1 MTDNIENIFEFE
13 FPSSRLTCYFDADWK
28 KIIEKL
34 SDRKLIFVT
43 DENLFRLYDQYFEGK
58 RVIVTGAG
66 EEHKT
71 QLSIDH
77 IIHHLMQFEADKES
91 LLIGF
96 GGGVITDIVGYAASI
111 YKRGIP
117 FGFVPTTIM
126 AMADAA
132 IGGKN
137 GINYGAVKNVIGTI
151 CQPEIIIYDFEVLKT
166 LPPEEWI
173 NGIAEVIKY
182 GCIADAILFEMLE
195 KFDLH
200 QIQTDISLVAMLIER
215 CLKIK
220 MTFVTKDV
228 NDKGERK
235 KLNFGHTLGH
245 AIERLHELPH
255 GHAIS
260 IGMVAACALSEK
272 FTGLHFSDAVRV
284 VQLLSKYHLPVD
296 VETEHSKVFEILRQD
311 KKRKGEEMDVIL
323 LRKIG
328 VAEIYPLS
336 LDYLQSHLK
345 EII

>member
-1 MTDNIENIFEFE
+1 MIDNIENIFEFE
-13 FPSSRLTCYFDADWK
+13 FSTSRLICYFDADWK
-28 KIIEKL
+28 KITEKF
-34 SDRKLIFVT
+34 SERRLIYVT
-43 DENLFRLYDQYFEGK
+43 DENLFRLYEQYFKGK
-58 RVIVTGAG
+58 LVIVTGAG
-66 EEHKT
+66 EEFKT

-77 IIHHLMQFEADKES
+77 IIQQLLEFEADKDC

-96 GGGVITDIVGYAASI
+96 GGGVITDIVGYTASV

-117 FGFVPTTIM
+117 FGFIPTTVM
-126 AMADAA
+126 SMADAA

-137 GINYGAVKNVIGTI
+137 GINYGVVKNVVGTI
-151 CQPEIIIYDFEVLKT
+151 QQPELIIYDFELLKT
-166 LPPEEWI
+166 LPAEEWI

-182 GCIADAILFEMLE
+182 GCIADVILFEMLE
-195 KFDLH
+195 KFDMH
-200 QIQTDISLVAMLIER
+200 QIQSDITLAAMLIER

-220 MTFVTKDV
+220 MTYVTKDV

-235 KLNFGHTLGH
+235 KLNYGHTLGH
-245 AIERLHELPH
+245 AIERLHELSH

-272 FTGLHFSDAVRV
+272 FSGLHFSDAVRV

-296 VETEHSKVFEILRQD
+296 IETDHAKIFEILRHD
-311 KKRKGEEMDVIL
+311 KKRTGGEIDFIL

-328 VAEIYPLS
+328 VAEIYTLS
-336 LDYLQSHLK
+336 LEYLKSHLK